1 MTGRYAS
8 DLLRAIAT
16 STNRTHLERL
26 TISCPLPVLDPV
38 PSPPTVDE
46 RGVAFLPPRL
56 SIPDGALLLFSL
68 HNLTHVNLRATFT
81 DAHLVFL
88 TQAWSKLR
96 SLVIVSPSV
105 VEQDAT
111 DRTGRFWS
119 PSLSVKS
126 LRTVADNCR
135 SLERL
140 ELDLKEPPSLPSG
153 TTIEQLVAI
162 LPVFGGRVEKIVL
175 TGWGW
180 TAVDR
185 SFLAG
190 FVLGS
195 IPMTCE
201 LEIRAVKL
209 KGLEDLFEGVEEG
222 GGGEGGLR
230 AYVDALRRKAR
241 RTKVRP
247 LWLWSERQ

>member
-1 MTGRYAS
+1 MLVRYAS

-26 TISCPLPVLDPV
+26 SISCPLPVLDPV
-38 PSPPTVDE
+38 PSTPTVDD
-46 RGVAFLPPRL
+46 RGIAFLPPRL

-68 HNLTHVNLRATFT
+68 HNLTHVYLRAAFT

-88 TQAWSKLR
+88 TQAWPKLR

-105 VEQDAT
+105 VEQEET
-111 DRTGRFWS
+111 DRTGQFWL

-126 LRTVADNCR
+126 LRTVADNCP

-140 ELDLKEPPSLPSG
+140 ELDLKEPPSVPSG
-153 TTIEQLVAI
+153 TTVEQLVDV
-162 LPVFGGRVEKIVL
+162 LPVFGRRVEKVVL
-175 TGWGW
+175 TGWEW

-195 IPMTCE
+195 IPTTCE
-201 LEIRAVKL
+201 LEIRGVKF

-222 GGGEGGLR
+222 EGGVGGLGE
-230 AYVDALRRKAR
+230 YMDALRRKAR
-241 RTKVRP
+241 RTKVKP
-247 LWLWSERQ
+247 SWLWSERQ